1 LAQRV
6 QVPVGIA
13 LADELFIIIAVVATR
28 VAIKIINTIEIDL
41 SITTNQITIITEL
54 SKYVKTCLFS

>member
-1 LAQRV
+1 V

-13 LADELFIIIAVVATR
+13 LAGELFIIIAVVATR

>member
-1 LAQRV
+1 V